1 MGEQPDK
8 QNMEVRKLFLYAL
21 FLSVLTFFIGVYLGY
36 MLNRYAFQTVY
47 RDYEG
52 VRLSIES
59 LQYLLLEENVCDLEK
74 FNLIMGYLES
84 LGKKIEIL
92 QNSNSPFIS
101 REDFMLLKA
110 QYFNLEYLH
119 YLLAIK
125 QMRNCNFSY
134 NIILFFYDDSIPCD
148 LCKRQG
154 YQLSL
159 LKAEYEDRLLI
170 YSFDVSYPN
179 TFISYFLQKYSIGGV
194 PSLILIS
201 NSTYIFRDFIGYKE
215 LENYLTL

>member
-1 MGEQPDK
+1 
-8 QNMEVRKLFLYAL
+8 MEVKKLFLYAL
-21 FLSVLTFFIGVYLGY
+21 LLSMFTFFVGVYLGY
-36 MLNRYAFQTVY
+36 MLNRYAFQIVY
-47 RDYEG
+47 RDYER

-59 LQYLLLEENVCDLEK
+59 LQYLLLEESLCDSEK
-74 FNLIMGYLES
+74 FNIITGYLED

-101 REDFMLLKA
+101 KEDFMLLKT

-125 QMRNCNFSY
+125 QIKNCNFSY
-134 NIILFFYDDSIPCD
+134 NIILFFYDDSRPCD
-148 LCKRQG
+148 LCKKQG

-159 LKAEYEDRLLI
+159 LKAEYGDKLLI
-170 YSFDVSYPN
+170 YSFDVSYQN
-179 TFISYFLQKYSIGGV
+179 TFISYFLQKYSIKEV

-201 NSTYIFRDFIGYKE
+201 NSTYAFRRFIDYKE

>member
-1 MGEQPDK
+1 
-8 QNMEVRKLFLYAL
+8 MEVKTLFLYAL
-21 FLSVLTFFIGVYLGY
+21 LLSILTFFIGVYLGY

-47 RDYEG
+47 RDYER

-59 LQYLLLEENVCDLEK
+59 LQYLLLEENSCDIEK
-74 FNLIMGYLES
+74 FNLITGYLEN

-101 REDFMLLKA
+101 KEDFMLLKA

-119 YLLAIK
+119 YLLAMK
-125 QMRNCNFSY
+125 QVENCNFSY
-134 NIILFFYDDSIPCD
+134 NIILFFYDDSRPCD
-148 LCKRQG
+148 LCNKQG

-159 LKAEYEDRLLI
+159 LKAEYGDKLLI

-179 TFISYFLQKYSIGGV
+179 TFISYFLQRYSIEKV
-194 PSLILIS
+194 PSVILIS
-201 NSTYIFRDFIGYKE
+201 NSTYVFRGFIDYKE
-215 LENYLTL
+215 LESYLTL